1 MLRQKGLAELIRH
14 RRDYNDFATLESV
27 NHPARPLLK
36 FYRERGAPV
45 KFSTKPWSREQIDG
59 ALQRGAH
66 RSCFEHLEFLED
78 EFVDMIQK
86 GQWIVLPASE
96 VTNLTGLRLSPPGV
110 VPQLGRR
117 PRWIVDYT
125 WSRVNADTLPLAPVE
140 AMQFGHALDRI
151 LREIMLADP
160 RMGPVKLL
168 KVDLSDGFYRV
179 HLNVDDIAKLGV
191 VFPTRPGEE
200 QLVALPLVLP
210 MGWKNSP
217 PIFSALTETIADLA
231 NWRLKHGYPSPP
243 HHLDDEAESIVPEH
257 PLTGLPMIPE
267 ESEADE
273 SDEKPNEESVITG
286 DLTSQA
292 NQSCTQATASTP
304 SNKIP
309 PRTTESNMERPST
322 NAELR
327 VDRPPK
333 HAGKEPEASV
343 ETPDVPSQQ
352 SIQPHESPTELRG
365 DGGPTF
371 TIGTPRESKPTTG
384 SASESPTAMRGE
396 QGAPRSTPD
405 AAPRPKPD
413 AAPRPTPDAHQ
424 RRASRSKSDAAPGPT
439 KPDAAPR
446 PTPDA
451 HPQQDCP
458 SRSSAEDGAG
468 ATKSTSGNN
477 SKCHPSVPVPL
488 ERDPSLPSQSRP
500 LSYVDIFVDDFIGL
514 AQDLTNGRRVRRILL
529 HAIDDVI
536 RPLSESDNVHRRE
549 PVSLKKLRQGDCSWS
564 TVKQILG
571 WVIDTVS
578 MTIHLPP
585 HRLQR
590 LGELLASIPATQKR
604 TSVKKWHKVLG
615 ELRSMSLA
623 LPGARHLFS
632 HMQHALS
639 SKLKGRVALNKG
651 VHDAL
656 DDFRWILNDI
666 ASRPTRIAELVP
678 LLASAEGHHDASG
691 KGAGGI
697 WFPANELNP
706 RQGYSQKPVVW
717 RYEWPKNIVDKL
729 VTDDNPTGTISNSD
743 LELAGGLIHL
753 EALAQTFD
761 VRERT
766 LLSKT
771 DNLNTLFWQRKGSAT
786 TEKVPAHLLRLFG
799 IHQRYHRYVSRHDYL
814 PGKSNPL
821 ADGLSRDFTLTWDE
835 QMEALAPYL
844 PEPDEYQIWTPSAEF
859 MEAILSAL
867 LRKRV
872 PPESLFVEPAQ
883 PVPLEQP
890 SSGSP
895 TLTWPSA
902 PYSKPSRTKYE
913 PYKSSDTEFRKETLR
928 ASEIPKSLTRLKVT
942 YGSVPRR
949 PRVWGPRSHTQSP
962 QPAASREVKK
972 SVRRR

>member
-1 MLRQKGLAELIRH
+1 MENGTAVVRRSENFYSPLSDDSNTPNGEVDCHEGVSRLSPTATATPCEPAVGVDSRQPAVASSGSATAPEFVPSARPSGRSQHGDKPGDLNEPTAKTTEEPRRTSFRELVDGDTKLLRKKGLAELIRQ
-14 RRDYNDFATLESV
+14 RRVDSDFATLENV
-27 NHPARPLLK
+27 IHPARSLLK

-96 VTNLTGLRLSPPGV
+96 VKNLTGFRLSPPGV

-125 WSRVNADTLPLAPVE
+125 WSGVNADTLPLAPVE

-160 RMGPVKLL
+160 RLGPVKLL

-200 QLVALPLVLP
+200 PLVALPLVLP

-231 NWRLKHGYPSPP
+231 NWRIKHGYPAPP
-243 HHLDDEAESIVPEH
+243 HHLDNEAASIVPEN
-257 PLTGLPMIPE
+257 PLTGLPMIPGDSKDE
-267 ESEADE
+267 ESEIS
-273 SDEKPNEESVITG
+273 SDEPAVAG

-292 NQSCTQATASTP
+292 NQSCNHATASKP
-304 SNKIP
+304 STKIP
-309 PRTTESNMERPST
+309 PRPVESNIEPRCT
-322 NAELR
+322 QAEAR
-327 VDRPPK
+327 VDRP
-333 HAGKEPEASV
+333 HQDTRKEPEASV
-343 ETPDVPSQQ
+343 KTPDVPSLH
-352 SIQPHESPTELRG
+352 P
-365 DGGPTF
+365 
-371 TIGTPRESKPTTG
+371 
-384 SASESPTAMRGE
+384 
-396 QGAPRSTPD
+396 
-405 AAPRPKPD
+405 PRPRQEVE
-413 AAPRPTPDAHQ
+413 AP
-424 RRASRSKSDAAPGPT
+424 
-439 KPDAAPR
+439 
-446 PTPDA
+446 
-451 HPQQDCP
+451 
-458 SRSSAEDGAG
+458 
-468 ATKSTSGNN
+468 KSTSGHN

-488 ERDPSLPSQSRP
+488 DRDPSLPSQSRP
-500 LSYVDIFVDDFIGL
+500 LSYIDIFVDDFIGL
-514 AQDLTNGRRVRRILL
+514 AQDLTNERRVRRILL

-564 TVKQILG
+564 TVKLILG

-585 HRLQR
+585 HRLER
-590 LGELLASIPATQKR
+590 LGEILASIPATQKR

-623 LPGARHLFS
+623 LPGARNLFS

-656 DDFRWILNDI
+656 DDFRWILADI

-697 WFPANELNP
+697 WFPANQLNP

-717 RYEWPKNIVDKL
+717 RLEWPQHIIDKL
-729 VTDDNPTGTISNSD
+729 VTSDNPSGTISNSD

-786 TEKVPAHLLRLFG
+786 TEKVPSHLLRLFG
-799 IHQRYHRYVSRHDYL
+799 IHQRYHRYVSRHDYI
-814 PGKSNPL
+814 PGESNPL
-821 ADGLSRDFTLTWDE
+821 ADGLSRDFNLTWDE
-835 QMEALAPYL
+835 QMTALAPHL
-844 PEPDEYQIWTPSAEF
+844 PAPGEYQIWTPTEEF
-859 MEAILSAL
+859 MSAILGAL

-872 PPESLFVEPAQ
+872 PPESLIVEPAQ
-883 PVPLEQP
+883 PAPVACAP
-890 SSGSP
+890 SGRP

-902 PYSKPSRTKYE
+902 PYSKPSRAKFK
-913 PYKSSDTEFRKETLR
+913 PYKSSDKDFCKENLR
-928 ASEIPKSLTRLKVT
+928 PSEVPTGLSRLKVT

-949 PRVWGPRSHTQSP
+949 PRAWGPRS
-962 QPAASREVKK
+962 R
-972 SVRRR
+972 